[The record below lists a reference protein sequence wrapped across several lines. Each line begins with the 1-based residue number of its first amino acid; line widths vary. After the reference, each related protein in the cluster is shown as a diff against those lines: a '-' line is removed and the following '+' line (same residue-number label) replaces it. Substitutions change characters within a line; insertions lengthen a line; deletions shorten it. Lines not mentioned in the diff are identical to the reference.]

1 MPGRR
6 TVGGHPLAEARRK
19 KGMSQNDLAEA
30 GGVNRTTI
38 YRIEKGEPPG
48 VLLAIVLARAV
59 GKSVEDLWGAEATAA
74 DDSTAS
80 SPP

>member
-6 TVGGHPLAEARRK
+6 TVGAHPLAEARRK

-59 GKSVEDLWGAEATAA
+59 GKSVEELWGAEATAGA
-74 DDSTAS
+74 NGPAT
-80 SPP
+80 